1 MAGDKI
7 IAVPQAEF
15 LDIIAQMNAYAQTS
29 FVFLRD
35 CLIAADYDSYD
46 DPAGMATSLCE
57 FYAGCV
63 RIQEMAL
70 DVMMKHV
77 DSKGAKIPENAI
89 VVDDLDYV
97 TITTMLTGLLALEQ
111 KLLEQKRER
120 EAREGK
126 ERMRKR
132 MKWTNLLRAYRE
144 EKQRDLLAH
153 LG

>member
-35 CLIAADYDSYD
+35 CLVAADYDSYD
-46 DPAGMATSLCE
+46 DPAGMATNLCE

-77 DSKGAKIPENAI
+77 DSRGAKVPENAI

-111 KLLEQKRER
+111 KLLEQ
-120 EAREGK
+120 
-126 ERMRKR
+126 
-132 MKWTNLLRAYRE
+132 NVSL
-144 EKQRDLLAH
+144 KQH
-153 LG
+153 